1 MIQPVDIPD
10 RLISL
15 QRAADAEHAKLPGL
29 ADAEREAQWKH
40 WYDAALAVQTA
51 VTEHAREAGISRAEL
66 ESAVKKAV
74 RHPAPA
80 GG

>member
-1 MIQPVDIPD
+1 MDIPD

-15 QRAADAEHAKLPGL
+15 QQAADAEHAKLAGL
-29 ADAEREAQWKH
+29 ADAERETQWKH
-40 WYDAALAVQTA
+40 WYDAAVTVQTA
-51 VTEHAREAGISRAEL
+51 VTEHAKEAGLSRVAL

-80 GG
+80 DG